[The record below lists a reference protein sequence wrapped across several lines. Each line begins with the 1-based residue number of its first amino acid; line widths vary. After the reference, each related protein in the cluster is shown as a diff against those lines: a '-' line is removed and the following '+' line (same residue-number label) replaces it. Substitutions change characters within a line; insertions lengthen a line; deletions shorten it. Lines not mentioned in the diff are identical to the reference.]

1 MEPQLAVLHEALED
15 LRGQLLTLVESLA
28 ESDVNRSFPGLQNT
42 IGILLRHMA
51 ASENYWIR
59 GVAGG
64 GSQERKRDTEFGR
77 DPLVK
82 ADLLRA
88 LREAGGASTQVLA
101 ALRAANL
108 QDPVQAQRSRG
119 TFETTKGFAIL
130 HALQHLAY
138 HLGQIRLMAALARHG
153 RETASV

>member
-1 MEPQLAVLHEALED
+1 MEPQLAVLHDVLED
-15 LRGQLLTLVESLA
+15 LRGQLLTLVESLTD
-28 ESDVNRSFPGLQNT
+28 SDINRTFPGLQNT

-51 ASENYWIR
+51 ASESYWIR

-64 GSQERKRDTEFGR
+64 GSQERKRDAEFGR

-88 LREAGGASTQVLA
+88 LREAGGATTQVLA
-101 ALRAANL
+101 GLRAADL

-119 TFETTKGFAIL
+119 PFETTKGFAIV

-138 HLGQIRLMAALARHG
+138 HLGQIRLMAAMARHA
-153 RETASV
+153 RETAPV